1 MITILFSRGRKER
14 KKKRHGTP
22 LISSLL
28 SMLCYI
34 YLFMQVRF
42 SIVCT
47 SVKIP
52 IVASLYNRVNRLFIN
67 NLDWNCRVALSTQ
80 RRIETKKKLKDVTK
94 VNKNSN

>member
-67 NLDWNCRVALSTQ
+67 NLDWTAELRYQ
-80 RRIETKKKLKDVTK
+80 LKDVLK
-94 VNKNSN
+94 QKKNLKT